1 MAETTKKTTT
11 TRRTTK
17 KTTAQPEVKKEAVA
31 TNDLMAQMTPE
42 LMAQFMQFMAAQQ
55 GQAGSIPATPV
66 EKPEKITKAYLNT
79 IRDEE
84 VEVRNVSNAIVT
96 FNSRKTGMT
105 YRWVSK
111 GDVEVMTIGEVI
123 GMHAQSNKFLSTP
136 WLVVEDSRVVEGLG
150 LSLTPQ
156 TVDLLDNLDELL
168 DKPIYMIREAI
179 EPLPM
184 AYKDHLADQVSS
196 KIHNK
201 ELRDIVLIKEL
212 ETMLNKEFLSIK

>member
-55 GQAGSIPATPV
+55 GQAGVVPATSV

>member
-55 GQAGSIPATPV
+55 GQAGAVPATPV